1 MDVGRGVAEMVLGLV
16 FLLTIPGVV
25 IGLVAVAAV
34 DRMGLWAHRRWRV
47 PWRRDEQ
54 GRGERRG
61 AAAQ

>member
-1 MDVGRGVAEMVLGLV
+1 MVLGLV